1 MNIDTRWLVLAAV
14 AAGAAAGAAV
24 AMKTRRRHHRS
35 ARDLDHATDPKS
47 WENEGGNL
55 APGSVSAALP

>member
-1 MNIDTRWLVLAAV
+1 MSIDKRWLVLIAV

-24 AMKTRRRHHRS
+24 ASTSRRRHHRS
-35 ARDLDHATDPKS
+35 ARTREHATDLKS

-55 APGSVSAALP
+55 APPPAAAVLP

>member
-1 MNIDTRWLVLAAV
+1 MKIDTRWLVLVAV

-24 AMKTRRRHHRS
+24 ATKARRRHHRT
-35 ARDLDHATDPKS
+35 ARDLEHATDLKS

-55 APGSVSAALP
+55 APSPVPAALP